1 MKRPLPPIL
10 CALACSLLLAACAGE
25 TGTRDSIRAV
35 GSSTVYPFAKNVAE
49 SFARSHP
56 EFKSPIIEATGSGAG
71 INLFCAGLGANTPD
85 IAHASRRM
93 KPSEFEACR
102 ANGVEEITEIVVGL
116 DGIALASAQGGITM
130 NLTPEIVYRALAA
143 NPYGAPQT
151 AERWNDID
159 PSLPDLPILVYG
171 PPSTSGTRDAL
182 QELVLL
188 PGCESDP
195 RMAAMKESDEDRF
208 DETCTRVRNDGAFV
222 DQGEQDN
229 LIVQKIESNPNAV
242 GVFGFSYLEENAD
255 KVQGLPMNGV
265 APTYNNIASFA
276 YPGARP
282 LFIYV
287 KAAHLNAIRGLRE
300 FIDKWTDMW
309 GRDGPL
315 TAIGLVANPADQA
328 ARSLAAATEFPALT
342 AAELQ

>member
-1 MKRPLPPIL
+1 MKRPLPAIL
-10 CALACSLLLAACAGE
+10 CALACCLSLSACAGQ

-35 GSSTVYPFAKNVAE
+35 GSSTVYPFAKYVAE
-49 SFARSHP
+49 GFSRSHP
-56 EFKSPIIEATGSGAG
+56 EYKSPIIEATGSGAG

-85 IAHASRRM
+85 IGHASRRM
-93 KPSEFEACR
+93 KLSEFETCQ
-102 ANGVEEITEIVVGL
+102 ANGVEDITEIVVGL
-116 DGIALASAQGGITM
+116 DGIALASAQGGISM

-143 NPYGAPQT
+143 NPYGEEQT

-182 QELVLL
+182 EELVLL
-188 PGCESDP
+188 PGCQSDP
-195 RMAAMKESDEDRF
+195 RMAALKDSDEDRF
-208 DETCTRVRNDGAFV
+208 DELCTRVRNDGAFV

-265 APTYNNIASFA
+265 EPTYENIASFA

-282 LFIYV
+282 LYIYV
-287 KAAHLNAIRGLRE
+287 KKAHLSAIRGLRE
-300 FIDKWTDMW
+300 FLTKWADMW
-309 GRDGPL
+309 EPDGPL
-315 TAIGLVANPADQA
+315 TEIGLVANPPEQA
-328 ARSLAAATEFPALT
+328 ARSNAAVVEFPSLT
-342 AAELQ
+342 AAELK